1 MAAEPTAGF
10 ATDADFAEHLAVG
23 AGRVLLTLREQIGDA
38 DYDPKS
44 LKDAGDAASQAW
56 LAAELAEHRPGDAV
70 LSEEAKDT
78 AERLDADRVWI
89 IDPLD
94 GTREFSERENGVWR
108 TDWAVHIALWTR
120 EANGLALGVVSL
132 PARDAVYSSATIG
145 TVDDHRVPGI
155 LDGSVVPRIAV
166 SRTRPPAIVTTM
178 AAQHDLEFVPM
189 GSAGVKVISVV
200 TGEVDIYLHGGGQYE
215 WDSAAP
221 VAVAAAAGLFTSR
234 LDGSDLVYN
243 SGDPWLPDLVVC
255 PPALRPALEGWI
267 AEAAA
272 TVG

>member
-1 MAAEPTAGF
+1 MTAHATSDAEF
-10 ATDADFAEHLAVG
+10 ARFLAEG
-23 AGRVLLTLREQIGDA
+23 AGAVLTGLRAEIGDA
-38 DYDPKS
+38 EYEPKA

-56 LAAELAEHRPGDAV
+56 LARQLAEHRPDDAV

-78 AERLDADRVWI
+78 TERLDADRVWI

-120 EANGLALGVVSL
+120 EANGLALGVVAL
-132 PARDAVYSSATIG
+132 PARDAVYSSATVG
-145 TVDDHRVPGI
+145 TVDDQRVAGI
-155 LDGSVVPRIAV
+155 LDGSIAPRIAV

-178 AAQHDLEFVPM
+178 ASQHDLEFVPM

-243 SGDPWLPDLVVC
+243 SGNPWLPDLVVC
-255 PPALRPALEGWI
+255 PPALRPALGDWI